1 MKVRTAKIGEMAAL
15 VKQYRRIFF
24 HAKRIVV
31 RPARNTLAAFEVEI
45 IDH

>member
-15 VKQYRRIFF
+15 VKRYRRIFF
-24 HAKRIVV
+24 HAKRIIV
-31 RPARNTLAAFEVEI
+31 RPCRSLTGVYDVEI